1 MTNDSSTCNR
11 CDWAYAH
18 LILRLWVGL
27 RLFFAG
33 LDKFRQKGGDG
44 FGLEWVE
51 KSMAPIVENMEQY
64 AFLPK
69 FAVAPYG
76 IVLPW
81 ALLLVGLWAA
91 LGFAT
96 RLGLL
101 AAGLTFVS
109 LSVGLMALPDDNQVV
124 MRGVEVA
131 LTALAL
137 MTASANK
144 WSVDG
149 LLGRNKA

>member
-1 MTNDSSTCNR
+1 MSNDSTTNR

-27 RLFFAG
+27 RLFWAG
-33 LDKFRQKGGDG
+33 LDKMREKGGTG
-44 FGLEWVE
+44 FGVEWIE
-51 KSMAPIVENMEQY
+51 KSMKPIVDNMEQY

-69 FAVAPYG
+69 FSIGIYG
-76 IVLPW
+76 TVLPW
-81 ALLLVGLWAA
+81 ALLIVGAWAI

-96 RLGLL
+96 RLSLF
-101 AAGLTFVS
+101 AAGMLFVS

-137 MTASANK
+137 MTAGANT
-144 WSVDG
+144 WSLDG
-149 LLGRNKA
+149 LLGRKKSA